1 MKLTTAQKVLK
12 IVGIITIIGAIL
24 VILLGVLAT
33 TGIGNA
39 VEQNSAALED
49 AEVSTGAGLMML
61 GGIALIVGGL
71 FDFVTGVLS
80 VMTSKN
86 GKYAKVTLILTIIS
100 VVYSIVNSVASYT
113 KSGFTTSNV
122 VMLIVEIVLSVLLCV
137 AANTVKVAFEEGRI

>member
-39 VEQNSAALED
+39 VEQNAAALDD

-61 GGIALIVGGL
+61 GGIALIVGGF
-71 FDFVTGVLS
+71 FDFVTGILS

-122 VMLIVEIVLSVLLCV
+122 IMLIVEIVLSVLLCV

>member
-12 IVGIITIIGAIL
+12 IVGIIIIIGAIL

-61 GGIALIVGGL
+61 GGIALIVGGF
-71 FDFVTGVLS
+71 FDFVTGILS

-122 VMLIVEIVLSVLLCV
+122 ITLIVEIVLSVLLCV

>member
-39 VEQNSAALED
+39 VEQNAAALDD

-80 VMTSKN
+80 VMASKN

>member
-61 GGIALIVGGL
+61 GGIALIVGGF
-71 FDFVTGVLS
+71 FDFVTEC
-80 VMTSKN
+80 N
-86 GKYAKVTLILTIIS
+86 CI
-100 VVYSIVNSVASYT
+100 
-113 KSGFTTSNV
+113 
-122 VMLIVEIVLSVLLCV
+122 
-137 AANTVKVAFEEGRI
+137 

>member
-61 GGIALIVGGL
+61 GGIALIVGGF
-71 FDFVTGVLS
+71 FDFVTGILS

-122 VMLIVEIVLSVLLCV
+122 ITLIVEIVLSVLLCV

>member
-39 VEQNSAALED
+39 VEQNAAALDD

-61 GGIALIVGGL
+61 GGIALIVGGF
-71 FDFVTGVLS
+71 FDFVTGILS

-122 VMLIVEIVLSVLLCV
+122 ITLIVEIVLSVLLCV

>member
-39 VEQNSAALED
+39 VEQNAAALDD

-61 GGIALIVGGL
+61 GGIALIVGGF
-71 FDFVTGVLS
+71 FDFVTGILS

-100 VVYSIVNSVASYT
+100 VVYSIVNSVANYT

-122 VMLIVEIVLSVLLCV
+122 IMLIVEIVLSVLLCV

>member
-61 GGIALIVGGL
+61 GSIALIVGGI
-71 FDFVTGVLS
+71 FDFVTGILS

-122 VMLIVEIVLSVLLCV
+122 IMLIVEIVLSVLLCV

>member
-61 GGIALIVGGL
+61 GSIALIVGGI
-71 FDFVTGVLS
+71 FDFVTGILS

-122 VMLIVEIVLSVLLCV
+122 ITLIVEIVLSVLLCV

>member
-61 GGIALIVGGL
+61 GSIALIVGGI
-71 FDFVTGVLS
+71 FDFVTGILS

-100 VVYSIVNSVASYT
+100 VVYSIVTSVASYT

-122 VMLIVEIVLSVLLCV
+122 IMLIVEIVLSVLLCV

>member
-39 VEQNSAALED
+39 VEQNAAALDD

-61 GGIALIVGGL
+61 GGIALIVGG
-71 FDFVTGVLS
+71 FSDFVTGILS

-122 VMLIVEIVLSVLLCV
+122 IMLIVEIVLSVLLCV